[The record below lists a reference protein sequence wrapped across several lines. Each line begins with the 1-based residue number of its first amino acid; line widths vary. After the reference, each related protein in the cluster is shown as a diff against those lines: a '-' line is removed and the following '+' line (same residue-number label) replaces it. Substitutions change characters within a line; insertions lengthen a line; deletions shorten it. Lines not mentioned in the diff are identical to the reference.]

1 VTILA
6 PGRLASLTRPPLQ
19 TAMSSALPLT
29 MSSALPAAL
38 KRIVEV
44 SVLPDPEIFLSL
56 KDVPLFIVTF
66 NRMCCRIKDGSP
78 ICPPG
83 SDDQYVNNEI
93 PPWSKHLIRC
103 KEDLCNTGTGD
114 GNDDTGGGGDSTGGS
129 IIVNG
134 RNPNSASGN
143 EPVTKMLL
151 ILFLG
156 AIKLLI

>member
-19 TAMSSALPLT
+19 TAVSSAPPLMT
-29 MSSALPAAL
+29 STALPAAL
-38 KRIVEV
+38 KTKAEV
-44 SVLPDPEIFLSL
+44 STQLWCTSGSRSLSL
-56 KDVPLFIVTF
+56 KVVPLFLVTF

-83 SDDQYVNNEI
+83 SNDQYVNNEI

-114 GNDDTGGGGDSTGGS
+114 GNNDTGGGGDSTGEGQ
-129 IIVNG
+129 
-134 RNPNSASGN
+134 
-143 EPVTKMLL
+143 
-151 ILFLG
+151 
-156 AIKLLI
+156 